1 MYEDGAAYYELATG
15 QATSAP
21 ISCLAFDQHE
31 EAAWF
36 GCSNGWISQSTDG
49 TFSCMELYRNGT
61 QILIGCGQ
69 KGLVAY
75 DLISGKST
83 GQWETE
89 GMGAVALRG
98 PLSGGGYLAA
108 SPAGKIFVMDGRSRS
123 VRPGTSLTAH
133 VGGFAAVDAAG
144 SLVATAGYSIRGG
157 HPVLERAVKVFDI
170 RMAPRL
176 LCTLPFGAGPVFL
189 RFHPHLPS
197 TLLAGSASGAVS
209 LLDAAGYGAGT
220 HLSLP
225 GLEQGAGGIT
235 CADFSPSG
243 QCIGLGSASGWV
255 HMLGVGSMPSV
266 AGRGAEVPAP
276 PAGNPAPLVSLGE
289 GDPLSR
295 APLFYNLEGPRPLSS
310 LHPGERASVGLAPR
324 VVDPSLQPL
333 IKWSDFV
340 GVIPNPF
347 YDPAA
352 PPGTAAAASARLRA
366 ERAQPACVPVD
377 VAARRAERAQRRA
390 AEGGVVLPDRY
401 RRVLVATQQAAAA
414 QSWFQDYDY
423 SACNASPFVGL
434 ENDLANSYCNALVQ
448 ALFFVPGVRAA
459 LLRHV
464 PRSNDE
470 FCLAGELAL
479 LFRMLQTRGAVVCR
493 ASNLLRALRQ
503 SPQALALGLVE
514 GVAGE
519 RGAGDIEVE
528 ATKERSLAR
537 RAKERLAWWKGLQDL
552 PGGPLPSVLA
562 FSCDGQPEGVLL
574 VRQGADLDAM
584 AAPDSMLY
592 ELTGVVAHVC
602 DADESLEWGTDLYEG
617 HLVAHI
623 KVSAGGP
630 YWWLFNDFSIQPVP
644 AAEAGELYDG
654 QKVPCLLFYTRRAVD
669 AEERAARMHEEEGL
683 LGTRPTPVLSSLGF
697 QALCRIS
704 PLGLRANLRAPTFL
718 PLGPDELPRPG
729 MLLALDAEFVSYSP
743 PQYSLVR
750 GMEVTTRPSRLGLA
764 RVSVVRGEGA
774 LEGTA
779 CIDDYIRSPE
789 AVHDYLTRFS
799 GIVPGDL
806 DPARSPHCLTTLRR
820 AYLKLRYLVDSGV
833 RFVGHG
839 LKQDFRMINI
849 LVPSE
854 QIVDTVR
861 LFHKPR
867 MRQLSLRFL
876 ASYLLKTS
884 IQSGNHDS
892 IEDAHTALRLYK
904 EYLRL
909 EASGALAWTLDEL
922 YNWGKAFGRVVV
934 AMSVLEDVVALV
946 CCADAV
952 RNARQA
958 IQARLREHG
967 ARVVQ
972 RLSKDVSHVVFE
984 RKHVPPSAKRAEPDA
999 DLLELYTKLDKL
1011 VRHIDKPVLLLKST
1025 PPFKTA
1031 LPSPGPHSG
1040 RRSLLGGIPIPGVE
1054 RLPSPQVPLPGVCAP
1069 GSQGEGT
1076 APTPPS
1082 TQPTPSQRAPSPGPR
1097 PSPWSA
1103 ERPWDAPREGA
1114 RSRRTVAKRA
1124 RKTTGRVVRQEPA
1137 AGAQPCA
1144 RRARGAKLAA
1154 EVPVAEELAGPRD
1167 PQPVLLALT
1176 SVDKDVAELARS
1188 ATLRLRGIR
1197 LCSSGRGEAGATH
1210 LVLGRERRTIK
1221 LLLALANGA
1230 WLVTPQWITASLD
1243 AGEWLPARQFP
1254 VGERFRAAAERSRS
1268 AREHGATLL
1277 AGQRL
1282 YIHARTGSGTARPR
1296 KSDASVERREG
1307 GAASAAD
1314 LGSLRRLAGALG
1326 AELTGPTECSLCIL
1340 AGDAPRPATLPPAV
1354 PSVTSGWLLHAAEH
1368 YQVPPV
1374 EATWLVA

>member
-36 GCSNGWISQSTDG
+36 GCSNGWISQSTVPGLERVCASRAHASQVLELRSLGASCLSLSNKEMLAHVTGGAIQQSIRSSDG

-75 DLISGKST
+75 DLVSGKST

-276 PAGNPAPLVSLGE
+276 PAGNPAPMVSLGE

-324 VVDPSLQPL
+324 VVDPTLQPL

-537 RAKERLAWWKGLQDL
+537 RVQALSRFLLEALHRELGGGAPTGPRAGAGAAPRPEATPGRGPGPGPAPASPVQAVFGMRVASQLACLDPPGRPPQSRESLSFQLDLTAGAGRSDLAAAVQASLSVTADMRAWFDPEVQYTAVRQRRTVTVPPRVLIISCGDVAKERLAWWKGLQDL

-562 FSCDGQPEGVLL
+562 FSCDGQPEGGLL

-623 KVSAGGP
+623 KVPWKQGTGGGQGD
-630 YWWLFNDFSIQPVP
+630 WWLFNDFSIQPVP

-683 LGTRPTPVLSSLGF
+683 LDTRPTPVLSSLGF

-922 YNWGKAFGRVVV
+922 YNWGKAFGWEPVVWKGGKPHPQGP
-934 AMSVLEDVVALV
+934 APMP
-946 CCADAV
+946 
-952 RNARQA
+952 
-958 IQARLREHG
+958 
-967 ARVVQ
+967 
-972 RLSKDVSHVVFE
+972 
-984 RKHVPPSAKRAEPDA
+984 VPP
-999 DLLELYTKLDKL
+999 
-1011 VRHIDKPVLLLKST
+1011 
-1025 PPFKTA
+1025 
-1031 LPSPGPHSG
+1031 
-1040 RRSLLGGIPIPGVE
+1040 
-1054 RLPSPQVPLPGVCAP
+1054 
-1069 GSQGEGT
+1069 
-1076 APTPPS
+1076 
-1082 TQPTPSQRAPSPGPR
+1082 
-1097 PSPWSA
+1097 
-1103 ERPWDAPREGA
+1103 
-1114 RSRRTVAKRA
+1114 
-1124 RKTTGRVVRQEPA
+1124 
-1137 AGAQPCA
+1137 
-1144 RRARGAKLAA
+1144 
-1154 EVPVAEELAGPRD
+1154 
-1167 PQPVLLALT
+1167 
-1176 SVDKDVAELARS
+1176 
-1188 ATLRLRGIR
+1188 
-1197 LCSSGRGEAGATH
+1197 
-1210 LVLGRERRTIK
+1210 
-1221 LLLALANGA
+1221 
-1230 WLVTPQWITASLD
+1230 
-1243 AGEWLPARQFP
+1243 
-1254 VGERFRAAAERSRS
+1254 
-1268 AREHGATLL
+1268 
-1277 AGQRL
+1277 
-1282 YIHARTGSGTARPR
+1282 
-1296 KSDASVERREG
+1296 
-1307 GAASAAD
+1307 
-1314 LGSLRRLAGALG
+1314 
-1326 AELTGPTECSLCIL
+1326 
-1340 AGDAPRPATLPPAV
+1340 
-1354 PSVTSGWLLHAAEH
+1354 
-1368 YQVPPV
+1368 
-1374 EATWLVA
+1374 

>member
-36 GCSNGWISQSTDG
+36 GCSNGWISQSTVPGLERVCASRAHASQVLELRSLGASCLSLSNKEMLAHVTGGAIQQSIRSSDG

-537 RAKERLAWWKGLQDL
+537 RVQALSRFLLEALHRELGGGAPTGPRAGAGAAPRPEATPGRGPGPGPAPASPVQAVFGMRVASQLACLDPPGRPSQSRESLSFQLDLTAGAGRSDLAAAVQASLSVTADMRAWFDPEVQYTAVRQRRTVTVPPRVLIISCGDVAKERLAWWKGLQDL

-623 KVSAGGP
+623 KVPWKQGTGGGQGGAPAAPGPPPPDAAGLSTP
-630 YWWLFNDFSIQPVP
+630 HPPAPPAPPAPSDWWLFNDFSIQPVP

-922 YNWGKAFGRVVV
+922 YNWGKAFGWEPVVWKGGKPHPQGP
-934 AMSVLEDVVALV
+934 APMP
-946 CCADAV
+946 
-952 RNARQA
+952 
-958 IQARLREHG
+958 
-967 ARVVQ
+967 
-972 RLSKDVSHVVFE
+972 
-984 RKHVPPSAKRAEPDA
+984 VPP
-999 DLLELYTKLDKL
+999 
-1011 VRHIDKPVLLLKST
+1011 
-1025 PPFKTA
+1025 
-1031 LPSPGPHSG
+1031 
-1040 RRSLLGGIPIPGVE
+1040 
-1054 RLPSPQVPLPGVCAP
+1054 
-1069 GSQGEGT
+1069 
-1076 APTPPS
+1076 
-1082 TQPTPSQRAPSPGPR
+1082 
-1097 PSPWSA
+1097 
-1103 ERPWDAPREGA
+1103 
-1114 RSRRTVAKRA
+1114 
-1124 RKTTGRVVRQEPA
+1124 
-1137 AGAQPCA
+1137 
-1144 RRARGAKLAA
+1144 
-1154 EVPVAEELAGPRD
+1154 
-1167 PQPVLLALT
+1167 
-1176 SVDKDVAELARS
+1176 
-1188 ATLRLRGIR
+1188 
-1197 LCSSGRGEAGATH
+1197 
-1210 LVLGRERRTIK
+1210 
-1221 LLLALANGA
+1221 
-1230 WLVTPQWITASLD
+1230 
-1243 AGEWLPARQFP
+1243 
-1254 VGERFRAAAERSRS
+1254 
-1268 AREHGATLL
+1268 
-1277 AGQRL
+1277 
-1282 YIHARTGSGTARPR
+1282 
-1296 KSDASVERREG
+1296 
-1307 GAASAAD
+1307 
-1314 LGSLRRLAGALG
+1314 
-1326 AELTGPTECSLCIL
+1326 
-1340 AGDAPRPATLPPAV
+1340 
-1354 PSVTSGWLLHAAEH
+1354 
-1368 YQVPPV
+1368 
-1374 EATWLVA
+1374 

>member
-333 IKWSDFV
+333 IKW
-340 GVIPNPF
+340 
-347 YDPAA
+347 
-352 PPGTAAAASARLRA
+352 
-366 ERAQPACVPVD
+366 
-377 VAARRAERAQRRA
+377 
-390 AEGGVVLPDRY
+390 
-401 RRVLVATQQAAAA
+401 
-414 QSWFQDYDY
+414 
-423 SACNASPFVGL
+423 
-434 ENDLANSYCNALVQ
+434 
-448 ALFFVPGVRAA
+448 
-459 LLRHV
+459 
-464 PRSNDE
+464 
-470 FCLAGELAL
+470 
-479 LFRMLQTRGAVVCR
+479 
-493 ASNLLRALRQ
+493 
-503 SPQALALGLVE
+503 
-514 GVAGE
+514 
-519 RGAGDIEVE
+519 
-528 ATKERSLAR
+528 
-537 RAKERLAWWKGLQDL
+537 AKERLAWWKGLQDL

-623 KVSAGGP
+623 KVN
-630 YWWLFNDFSIQPVP
+630 WWLFNDFSIQPVP

-999 DLLELYTKLDKL
+999 DLLELYTKLDKSWFQDYDYSACNASPFVGLENDLANSYCNAL
-1011 VRHIDKPVLLLKST
+1011 VQALFFVPGVRAALLRHVPRSNDEFCLAGELALLFRMLQTRGAVVCRASNLLRALRQSPQALALGLGLLGTRPTPVLSSLG
-1025 PPFKTA
+1025 FQA
-1031 LPSPGPHSG
+1031 LCRISP
-1040 RRSLLGGIPIPGVE
+1040 L
-1054 RLPSPQVPLPGVCAP
+1054 
-1069 GSQGEGT
+1069 
-1076 APTPPS
+1076 
-1082 TQPTPSQRAPSPGPR
+1082 PTPSQRAPSPGPR